1 MQAAG
6 QDRSRALTYKSS
18 DLQGAGMDRNELI
31 YKTIQLALENVT
43 QGEGGP
49 FAAMVVK
56 DGKIISTGVNQVT
69 STLDPTAHAEVVA
82 IRAAC
87 RVLNNFELTGCE
99 IYCSCEPCPM
109 CLGAIYWSRPAHVY
123 FAATADAAAD
133 AGFDD
138 SFIKT
143 QVCLPFSQQ
152 ELLIEQLVHADAS
165 APFEAWKAKPDKV
178 IY

>member
-1 MQAAG
+1 
-6 QDRSRALTYKSS
+6 
-18 DLQGAGMDRNELI
+18 MDRNELI
-31 YKTIQLALENVT
+31 HKTIQLAIENVMN
-43 QGEGGP
+43 GEGGP

-56 DGKIISTGVNQVT
+56 DGKIIATGVNRVT
-69 STLDPTAHAEVVA
+69 ATLDPTAHAEVVA

-87 RVLNNFELTGCE
+87 SVLNNFELTGCE

-123 FAATADAAAD
+123 FAATAAAAAE

-138 SFIKT
+138 SFIKE

-152 ELLIEQLVHADAS
+152 ELPIEQLIDAKALS
-165 APFEAWKAKPDKV
+165 PFEAWNSKVDKIV
-178 IY
+178 Y

>member
-1 MQAAG
+1 MTLSEQA
-6 QDRSRALTYKSS
+6 RLVRNTSS
-18 DLQGAGMDRNELI
+18 TGAGLDRNELI
-31 YKTIQLALENVT
+31 QKTIQLAIENVT

-56 DGKIISTGVNQVT
+56 DGKIIATGVNQVT
-69 STLDPTAHAEVVA
+69 AAFDPTAHAEVVA

-87 RVLNNFELTGCE
+87 SALNNFELTGCE

-123 FAATADAAAD
+123 FAATAAAAAD

-138 SFIKT
+138 SFIKE

-152 ELLIEQLVHADAS
+152 ELPIEQLIDAKALDAFEVWKSKADKIA
-165 APFEAWKAKPDKV
+165 
-178 IY
+178 Y